1 VCIICHACLLEDSF
15 RVKRYKGVLREKS
28 FGFRAE
34 GEVCDDD
41 ISAFREEEL
50 CKAEVDAKAGSVDN
64 SYLSFHV
71 YCYCTSGECEKKRR
85 KIGSKEGC
93 SAQCF

>member
-1 VCIICHACLLEDSF
+1 MCIISHACLLEDSF

-41 ISAFREEEL
+41 ISAFREEL
-50 CKAEVDAKAGSVDN
+50 CKAEVDAKEGAVDN

-71 YCYCTSGECEKKRR
+71 DCYCASGECEKERS